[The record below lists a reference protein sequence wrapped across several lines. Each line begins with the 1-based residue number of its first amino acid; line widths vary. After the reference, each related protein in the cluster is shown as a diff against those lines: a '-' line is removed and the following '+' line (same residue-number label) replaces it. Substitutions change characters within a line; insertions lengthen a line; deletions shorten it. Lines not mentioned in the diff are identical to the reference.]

1 MDLHSFAFSQDVTL
15 GRLLSQGPVNF
26 IIALTSFSRQSE
38 LMSIRFDYERSYY
51 SMRFFRCNKEMLML
65 INIHSNPGSS
75 AKMLFLK
82 LLLFPVIFTSS
93 QRKHSSY
100 FSF

>member
-1 MDLHSFAFSQDVTL
+1 
-15 GRLLSQGPVNF
+15 
-26 IIALTSFSRQSE
+26 
-38 LMSIRFDYERSYY
+38 
-51 SMRFFRCNKEMLML
+51 ML
-65 INIHSNPGSS
+65 INIQSNPGSS

-100 FSF
+100 FSFEVFTGHYVSSI

>member
-1 MDLHSFAFSQDVTL
+1 
-15 GRLLSQGPVNF
+15 
-26 IIALTSFSRQSE
+26 
-38 LMSIRFDYERSYY
+38 
-51 SMRFFRCNKEMLML
+51 ML
-65 INIHSNPGSS
+65 INIQSNPGSS

-82 LLLFPVIFTSS
+82 LLLFPVIFTSP

>member
-1 MDLHSFAFSQDVTL
+1 MNMQSFAFSSDVTL

-26 IIALTSFSRQSE
+26 IIAPTLFSRQAV
-38 LMSIRFDYERSYY
+38 LMLIRFDYERSYY
-51 SMRFFRCNKEMLML
+51 SMSYFRCNKEML
-65 INIHSNPGSS
+65 INIHSNPGCS

-100 FSF
+100 FSL